1 MKILSSLVLGLSIAS
16 PALAQSP
23 VQSAEARQLHRQIDM
38 MERVLEAAVAHGA
51 AAIRDRLQAVAPGA
65 PAELLIL
72 DSPRVRGFKLDPYG
86 VFFDVEVPS
95 LNGTL
100 TWSLKTLDQN
110 DLSLQSALNTL
121 RSRIDPA
128 DSELQLALQRLALQ
142 VNPTV
147 ASPTSVSA
155 PAPTRTATPT
165 LPNTRRAPAGNPD
178 RSVSATSLAPASKA
192 ASAAPQE
199 GASQTEPA
207 QPQDRILENPNEA
220 YRTEVIQ
227 ALADAML
234 DFSGALPVGDGEWLT
249 IAARGV
255 YDRPLVGPAATDA
268 PTIMIRARGADL
280 AAFHARQISR
290 EEVMTRIEK
299 RVF

>member
-1 MKILSSLVLGLSIAS
+1 MKTFSSLILGLSIAS

-23 VQSAEARQLHRQIDM
+23 VPSAEARQLHRQLDM
-38 MERVLEAAVAHGA
+38 FERVLEAAVAHGA
-51 AAIRDRLQAVAPGA
+51 VAIRERLQAVAPGA

-72 DSPRVRGFKLDPYG
+72 DTPRVRGFKLDPYG

-121 RSRIDPA
+121 RNRIDPA
-128 DSELQLALQRLALQ
+128 DAELQQALQRLALQ
-142 VNPTV
+142 VNAP
-147 ASPTSVSA
+147 ASA
-155 PAPTRTATPT
+155 PTPARTVTPT
-165 LPNTRRAPAGNPD
+165 LPNTRRASAGAPD
-178 RSVSATSLAPASKA
+178 RTVSATSLPPAAKS
-192 ASAAPQE
+192 ASAATQE
-199 GASQTEPA
+199 GASQTAPA

-220 YRTEVIQ
+220 YRTEVIE
-227 ALADAML
+227 AL
-234 DFSGALPVGDGEWLT
+234 SEWLT

-255 YDRPLVGPAATDA
+255 YDRPLVGPAAADVQ
-268 PTIMIRARGADL
+268 TIMIRARGADL

-290 EEVMTRIEK
+290 DEVMTRIEK

>member
-1 MKILSSLVLGLSIAS
+1 LLVLGLSLAS
-16 PALAQSP
+16 PALAQS
-23 VQSAEARQLHRQIDM
+23 SAPPPETRQLHYQIDM

-51 AAIRDRLQAVAPGA
+51 GVIRDRLQAVAPDA

-72 DSPRVRGFKLDPYG
+72 DNPRVRGFRLDPYG

-110 DLSLQSALNTL
+110 ELSAQSALNTL

-128 DSELQLALQRLALQ
+128 DSELQQALQRLALR
-142 VNPTV
+142 VNPPMAV
-147 ASPTSVSA
+147 PTTVSA
-155 PAPTRTATPT
+155 PGPTRTVTPT
-165 LPNTRRAPAGNPD
+165 LPNTRRANASGSD
-178 RSVSATSLAPASKA
+178 RPVNATSLAPKA
-192 ASAAPQE
+192 AAAAQDP
-199 GASQTEPA
+199 AAPA

-220 YRTEVIQ
+220 YRAEVVQ

-234 DFSGALPVGDGEWLT
+234 DYSGALPIGDGEWLT

-255 YDRPLVGPAATDA
+255 YDRPLVGPASAE
-268 PTIMIRARGADL
+268 PQTIMIRARGADL

-290 EEVMTRIEK
+290 DEVMARIER

>member
-1 MKILSSLVLGLSIAS
+1 MKTLSSLVLGLAIAS
-16 PALAQSP
+16 PALAQP
-23 VQSAEARQLHRQIDM
+23 AAQPPETRQLRYQIGM

-51 AAIRDRLQAVAPGA
+51 GVIRDRLQAVAPDA

-72 DSPRVRGFKLDPYG
+72 DTPRVRGFKLDAYG

-110 DLSLQSALNTL
+110 DLSAQSALNTL

-128 DSELQLALQRLALQ
+128 DSELQQALQRLALR
-142 VNPTV
+142 VNPPV
-147 ASPTSVSA
+147 AVPTPVSA
-155 PAPTRTATPT
+155 PDPTRTVTPT
-165 LPNTRRAPAGNPD
+165 LPNPRRASAGGSD
-178 RSVSATSLAPASKA
+178 RPVNATSLAPTQKA
-192 ASAAPQE
+192 DASAQQTPAT
-199 GASQTEPA
+199 QTEQA

-220 YRTEVIQ
+220 YRAEVIQ

-234 DFSGALPVGDGEWLT
+234 DYSGALPIGDSEWLM
-249 IAARGV
+249 IAARGA
-255 YDRPLVGPAATDA
+255 YDRPLVGPAAAD
-268 PTIMIRARGADL
+268 PQTITIRARGADL

-290 EEVMTRIEK
+290 DEVLARIER

>member
-1 MKILSSLVLGLSIAS
+1 MKTLSSLVLGLSLAS
-16 PALAQSP
+16 PALAQS
-23 VQSAEARQLHRQIDM
+23 SAPPPETRQLHYQIDM

-51 AAIRDRLQAVAPGA
+51 GVIRDRLQAVAPDA

-72 DSPRVRGFKLDPYG
+72 DNPRVRGFRLDPYG

-110 DLSLQSALNTL
+110 ELSAQSALNTL

-128 DSELQLALQRLALQ
+128 DSELQQALQRLALR
-142 VNPTV
+142 VNPPMAV
-147 ASPTSVSA
+147 PTTVSA
-155 PAPTRTATPT
+155 PGPTRTVTPT
-165 LPNTRRAPAGNPD
+165 LPNTRRANASGSD
-178 RSVSATSLAPASKA
+178 RPVNATSLAPKA
-192 ASAAPQE
+192 AAAAQDPAAPAQ
-199 GASQTEPA
+199 PA

-220 YRTEVIQ
+220 YRAEVVQ

-234 DFSGALPVGDGEWLT
+234 DYSGALPIGDGEWLT

-255 YDRPLVGPAATDA
+255 YDRPLVGPASAE
-268 PTIMIRARGADL
+268 PQTIMIRARGADL

-290 EEVMTRIEK
+290 DEVMARIER

>member
-1 MKILSSLVLGLSIAS
+1 MKTLGVFVLGLATAAS
-16 PALAQSP
+16 AMAQAPARPAD
-23 VQSAEARQLHRQIDM
+23 ARQLHYQIDM

-51 AAIRDRLQAVAPGA
+51 SVIRDRLQAVAPEA

-72 DSPRVRGFKLDPYG
+72 DNPRVRGFKLDPYG

-110 DLSLQSALNTL
+110 ETVQSALNTL
-121 RSRIDPA
+121 RSRIDPSDA
-128 DSELQLALQRLALQ
+128 ELQQALQRVALR
-142 VNPTV
+142 VNPALV
-147 ASPTSVSA
+147 AVSA
-155 PAPTRTATPT
+155 PDPSRTVTPT
-165 LPNTRRAPAGNPD
+165 LPNTRRAATGATDRTVMASSMPAAKP
-178 RSVSATSLAPASKA
+178 AAQQEPASQA
-192 ASAAPQE
+192 RPSE
-199 GASQTEPA
+199 
-207 QPQDRILENPNEA
+207 PQDRILENPNEA
-220 YRTEVIQ
+220 YRSEVVQ

-234 DFSGALPVGDGEWLT
+234 DYSGALPVGDGEWLT

-255 YDRPLVGPAATDA
+255 YDRPLAGQAGIDA

-290 EEVMTRIEK
+290 EEVMGRIEQ